1 MLKSFSL
8 LKLLFFN
15 IMANTFK
22 SDDTALDLLQSI
34 TGKLDF
40 TVPNVDFD
48 DPYFQ
53 LTPDLLKL
61 LHDPVD
67 KLTVDT
73 ITVRQIDGSGIFD
86 GFMKTFSVH
95 LIDEYKNKRLT
106 GAEYAKAYTA
116 LAGLAMQCA
125 VQFALGK
132 DKAFW
137 DAINSQIGA
146 INANVNNAMAKV
158 QLAIAQAQAHQ
169 NRANYALTVEKLA
182 TEDAQYALV
191 KENYEAT
198 RAQTLDTRSDNQKVV
213 GSIGKQKDLYTK
225 QIWAYERDA
234 ECKAAQIFSNAWITQ
249 KGIDEGLLAPANLQN
264 AAVNDVLSVMRRN
277 VGLQ

>member
-1 MLKSFSL
+1 
-8 LKLLFFN
+8 
-15 IMANTFK
+15 MANTFK

-48 DPYFQ
+48 DPYFA

-61 LHDPVD
+61 LHDPVE

-73 ITVRQIDGSGIFD
+73 ITVRQLDGSGIFD

-198 RAQTLDTRSDNQKVV
+198 RAHTLDNRSDNQKVV

-264 AAVNDVLSVMRRN
+264 AAVNDVLSVMSRN
-277 VGLQ
+277 VGLQEWDYLVPKL

>member
-1 MLKSFSL
+1 
-8 LKLLFFN
+8 
-15 IMANTFK
+15 MANTFK

-40 TVPNVDFD
+40 TVPNVDFN

-198 RAQTLDTRSDNQKVV
+198 RAQTLDIRSDNQKVV

>member
-1 MLKSFSL
+1 MLKL
-8 LKLLFFN
+8 
-15 IMANTFK
+15 
-22 SDDTALDLLQSI
+22 
-34 TGKLDF
+34 
-40 TVPNVDFD
+40 
-48 DPYFQ
+48 
-53 LTPDLLKL
+53 
-61 LHDPVD
+61 
-67 KLTVDT
+67 
-73 ITVRQIDGSGIFD
+73 
-86 GFMKTFSVH
+86 
-95 LIDEYKNKRLT
+95 
-106 GAEYAKAYTA
+106 
-116 LAGLAMQCA
+116 
-125 VQFALGK
+125 
-132 DKAFW
+132 
-137 DAINSQIGA
+137 INSQIGA